1 MTATI
6 DGVSGSATLTVA
18 SGDAHAITVTLTPST
33 LTVGGTVRATATVY
47 DALQQP
53 VTGARVTWHS
63 ANPAVATVSD
73 GGLVTALHAGSTVIS
88 ASRHHRRCRD
98 ARGYSSVIAM
108 NNALRPHQ

>member
-1 MTATI
+1 M
-6 DGVSGSATLTVA
+6 
-18 SGDAHAITVTLTPST
+18 
-33 LTVGGTVRATATVY
+33 RATAIVY

-88 ASRHHRRCRD
+88 ASLGTIVGD
-98 ARGYSSVIAM
+98 ATLVVTA
-108 NNALRPHQ
+108 P